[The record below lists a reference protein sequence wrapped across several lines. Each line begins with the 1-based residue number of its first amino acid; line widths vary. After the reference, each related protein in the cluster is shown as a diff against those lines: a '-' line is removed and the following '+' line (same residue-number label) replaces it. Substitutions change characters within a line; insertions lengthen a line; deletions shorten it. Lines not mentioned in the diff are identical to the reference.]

1 MTSQLAYLLILRP
14 CVSQDLDSRVR
25 HAVKHRNTYKKSDNA
40 EIHMYT
46 VMTLNMLRFAPS
58 HT

>member
-1 MTSQLAYLLILRP
+1 M
-14 CVSQDLDSRVR
+14 SQDLDSRVR

-58 HT
+58 HI